1 MDTYEVVGCRFKHYK
16 GGLYKVIGEVIH
28 TETEEKLVTYEDMDG
43 ILWARPK
50 EMFFEKIVVDG
61 KEVNRFTKINQEMM

>member
-1 MDTYEVVGCRFKHYK
+1 MDTYNVIGCQFKHYK

-50 EMFFEKIVVDG
+50 DMFFGKIVVDG
-61 KEVNRFTKINQEMM
+61 KEVNILQKSIRR